1 MSLREKSRDDT
12 GALDHTVRHLT
23 AQLANA
29 QTQSNEAREQH
40 RANIR
45 KLEERETVGVEGTR

>member
-1 MSLREKSRDDT
+1 MSIREKSRDDT

-23 AQLANA
+23 AQLATA
-29 QTQSNEAREQH
+29 QTQSNEVREQH

-45 KLEERETVGVEGTR
+45 KLQERETVSMERG